1 MHKAVTSTI
10 LVVKNWRKFAWSSMQ
25 WQPKLPMQIILVYLY
40 VFDSGPEVVREN
52 KLLIDKL
59 KSRAC
64 ICGGDS
70 EQRRNSKKDL
80 HSFPVCVAMS
90 SSSVACFNQIP
101 QSVSSECGQMCSRFV
116 PIRPTNIITI
126 IMCFF
131 IRFSCAF
138 HMTCESHVSIFGQH
152 E

>member
-70 EQRRNSKKDL
+70 EQRRKGKQNL
-80 HSFPVCVAMS
+80 H
-90 SSSVACFNQIP
+90 
-101 QSVSSECGQMCSRFV
+101 
-116 PIRPTNIITI
+116 
-126 IMCFF
+126 
-131 IRFSCAF
+131 
-138 HMTCESHVSIFGQH
+138 
-152 E
+152 